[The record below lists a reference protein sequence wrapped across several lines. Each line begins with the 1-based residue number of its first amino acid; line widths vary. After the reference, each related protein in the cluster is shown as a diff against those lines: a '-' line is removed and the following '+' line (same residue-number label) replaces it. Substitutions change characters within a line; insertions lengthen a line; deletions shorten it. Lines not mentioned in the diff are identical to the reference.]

1 MNWNFQ
7 SVSSEGVGEESG
19 LAAISEADGR
29 RPGCVGGLAKLVR
42 VVPEQMKPRRPGE
55 GSELMAAL
63 RHRYPL
69 DGAVGVG
76 WER

>member
-29 RPGCVGGLAKLVR
+29 RPGRVGGLAKLVR

-55 GSELMAAL
+55 GFESIAAV
-63 RHRYPL
+63 RYRYPL
-69 DGAVGVG
+69 DDAVDVG